1 MGKYIGCDLG
11 GTNIKGAIV
20 DSEKGIIY
28 GVRSIPTMAHEG
40 HEAVIERIA
49 AFFKTMIADSGLNPA
64 EILGAGIG
72 LPGAIDSRTG
82 VSVFMTNLPDHW
94 INVPVAEIIREKTGL
109 PTFLLNDVNA
119 ITWGELKVGAGRGCS
134 SAVCFALGTGIGGG
148 IVINGDLVLGRTGVA
163 GELGHMIVEPHGNRC
178 NCGGYGCLETYAS
191 GPAIRSAAIKAIA
204 HGGTTILG
212 NLVDFDLNKIE
223 AKVVTEAALKGDQI
237 AIDIYKTAGH
247 YLGIAAA
254 NMIMA
259 LEPDRVIITG
269 GVAAAGNLLLD
280 PIRKTI
286 QERVHVTPIDGITI
300 VPGELGDNA
309 GVIGNSMWAEKCL
322 AEQTVPDFKTK

>member
-28 GVRSIPTMAHEG
+28 GVKSIPTMAHKG
-40 HEAVIERIA
+40 HNKVIERIA
-49 AFFKTMIADSGLNPA
+49 QFFTTLIDESGIDAA
-64 EILGAGIG
+64 EIKGAGIG

-82 VSVFMTNLPDHW
+82 VSIFMTNLPDHW
-94 INVPVAEIIREKTGL
+94 IKVPVADIIKEKTGI

-119 ITWGELKVGAGRGCS
+119 ITWGELRFGAARNCA

-148 IVINGDLVLGRTGVA
+148 IVIDGHLVLGKTGVA
-163 GELGHMIVEPHGNRC
+163 GELGHLVVEPHGNSC

-191 GPAIRSAAIKAIA
+191 GPAIRSAALKAIA
-204 HGGTTILG
+204 HGATSILG
-212 NLVDFDLNKIE
+212 ELCEYDLNKLDARTV
-223 AKVVTEAALKGDQI
+223 AKAAQQGDKI
-237 AIDIYKTAGH
+237 AIEIYNKAGF
-247 YLGIAAA
+247 YLGIAVS

-269 GVAAAGNLLLD
+269 GVAAAGDLLLN
-280 PIRKTI
+280 PIRKVVK
-286 QERVHVTPIDGITI
+286 ERVHVTPLDGISI
-300 VPGELGDNA
+300 VAGELGDDA
-309 GVIGNSMWAEKCL
+309 GVIGNSMWAESCL
-322 AEQTVPDFKTK
+322 SRK

>member
-20 DSEKGIIY
+20 DSEKGIVY
-28 GVRSIPTMAHEG
+28 GVKSIPTMAHKG
-40 HEAVIERIA
+40 HDEVINRIA
-49 AFFKTMIADSGLNPA
+49 DFFMTMVTESGIDPN

-94 INVPVAEIIREKTGL
+94 VNVPVADMVKAKTGL

-119 ITWGELKVGAGRGCS
+119 ITWGEMKFGAARGCS

-148 IVINGDLVLGRTGVA
+148 VVIDGNLVLGKTGAA
-163 GELGHMIVEPHGNRC
+163 GELGHLVVEPYGNFC
-178 NCGGYGCLETYAS
+178 NCGGRGCLETYAS
-191 GPAIRSAAIKAIA
+191 GPAIRSAAMKAVA

-212 NLVDFDLNKIE
+212 ELCEYDLNKLE
-223 AKVVTEAALKGDQI
+223 ARTVAEAAQKGDQV
-237 AIDIYKTAGH
+237 AINIYNQAGY
-247 YLGIAAA
+247 YLGIAVA

-259 LEPDRVIITG
+259 LEPERIIITG
-269 GVAAAGNLLLD
+269 GVAAAGELLLT
-280 PIRKTI
+280 PIR
-286 QERVHVTPIDGITI
+286 QVVYERVHVTPLKGITI
-300 VPGELGDNA
+300 LLGELGDNA
-309 GVIGNSMWAEKCL
+309 GVMGNSMWAEKCL
-322 AEQTVPDFKTK
+322 SQK

>member
-1 MGKYIGCDLG
+1 MGKYIGIDLG

-20 DSEKGIIY
+20 DSEKGIVY

-40 HEAVIERIA
+40 HVAVIDRIA
-49 AFFKTMIADSGLNPA
+49 AFCKAMTADSGFDQG
-64 EILGAGIG
+64 EILGIGIG

-82 VSVFMTNLPDHW
+82 VSIFMTNLPDHW
-94 INVPVAEIIREKTGL
+94 IKVPVGDIMRDKTGL

-119 ITWGELKVGAGRGCS
+119 ITWGELRVGAGRGCS

-148 IVINGDLVLGRTGVA
+148 VVLNGDLVLGRTGVA

-178 NCGGYGCLETYAS
+178 NCGGFGCLETYAS
-191 GPAIRSAAIKAIA
+191 GPAIRSAAMKAIA

-212 NLVDFDLNKIE
+212 NMVGYDLNRIDP
-223 AKVVTEAALKGDQI
+223 KVVTDAALKGDQI
-237 AIDIYKTAGH
+237 AIEIYRKAGY
-247 YLGIAAA
+247 YLGIAVS

-259 LEPDRVIITG
+259 LEPDRIIITG

-280 PIRKTI
+280 PIRKTV

-322 AEQTVPDFKTK
+322 SETRTPDFNTK

>member
-11 GTNIKGAIV
+11 GTNIKAAIV

-40 HEAVIERIA
+40 HDAVIDRIA
-49 AFFKTMIADSGLNPA
+49 AFFKTMIADSGLDPR

-94 INVPVAEIIREKTGL
+94 INVPVAEIIKEKTGL

-119 ITWGELKVGAGRGCS
+119 ITWGELRVGAGRGCN

-148 IVINGDLVLGRTGVA
+148 IVINGDLVLGKTGVA
-163 GELGHMIVEPHGNRC
+163 GELGHMIVEPYGNRC

-191 GPAIRSAAIKAIA
+191 GPAIRSAAIKAVA

-212 NLVDFDLNKIE
+212 DMVNFDLNQITPKT
-223 AKVVTEAALKGDQI
+223 VSDAALKGDQI
-237 AIDIYKTAGH
+237 AIDIYRTAGH
-247 YLGIAAA
+247 YLGIAVS

-259 LEPDRVIITG
+259 LEPDRIIITG

-280 PIRKTI
+280 PIRKTV
-286 QERVHVTPIDGITI
+286 QERVHVTPLDGITI

-309 GVIGNSMWAEKCL
+309 GVIGNSMWVEKCL
-322 AEQTVPDFKTK
+322 AEPKAPDFKTK

>member
-20 DSEKGIIY
+20 DSEKGIVY
-28 GVRSIPTMAHEG
+28 GVKSIPTMAQEG
-40 HEAVIERIA
+40 HDAVIERIA
-49 AFFKTMIADSGLNPA
+49 AFFKTMIADSGLDPA

-94 INVPVAEIIREKTGL
+94 VNVPVGDMIKEKTGI

-119 ITWGELKVGAGRGCS
+119 ITWGELRFGAARGCT

-148 IVINGDLVLGRTGVA
+148 VVINGDLVLGKTGVA

-191 GPAIRSAAIKAIA
+191 GPAIRSAAIKAVA

-212 NLVDFDLNKIE
+212 EMVDYDLNKIDP
-223 AKVVTEAALKGDQI
+223 KVVSDAAQKGDPI
-237 AIDIYKTAGH
+237 AMDIYKTAGY
-247 YLGIAAA
+247 YLGLAIS

-259 LEPDRVIITG
+259 LEPERVIVTG

-280 PIRKTI
+280 PIRKVVN
-286 QERVHVTPIDGITI
+286 ERVHVTPLDGITI
-300 VPGELGDNA
+300 VSGELGDNA

-322 AEQTVPDFKTK
+322 AELTVPNFNIK